1 MLLDTRN
8 KRVTTIYI
16 YIYTYVCVQFPS
28 FLGWREIPQLVRL
41 LIIGSFLS
49 PSRLRCLNSRLANS
63 RECAALHN
71 CDALAR
77 ESRAERERERDLE
90 TLLSPRVRSLDLYT
104 RALARALGLHLC
116 ARVLD
121 ASHPHCDIFPACLY
135 LFAKLPLPLPLFLIP
150 AHSKISRE
158 RKFLLEN
165 RTKIIIPSTILVF
178 FSIFERIWTV
188 NREGVNERENYSR
201 HVLFLETI

>member
-1 MLLDTRN
+1 MAPETRSNSNSVKSYDRRKKGERTYLHILYAYILHEVCFFVPVFVENRYLL
-8 KRVTTIYI
+8 
-16 YIYTYVCVQFPS
+16 
-28 FLGWREIPQLVRL
+28 
-41 LIIGSFLS
+41 
-49 PSRLRCLNSRLANS
+49 SRR
-63 RECAALHN
+63 
-71 CDALAR
+71 
-77 ESRAERERERDLE
+77 ERERERDLE

-158 RKFLLEN
+158 RKFLREN
-165 RTKIIIPSTILVF
+165 RTEIIIPSTIP
-178 FSIFERIWTV
+178 RNWTV
-188 NREGVNERENYSR
+188 NREGVNERERENYSW